1 MSEHQNFETVIV
13 GGTVVVD
20 SDVVNID
27 IGINGGRIAALMAPG
42 TPHVAAETIDASGRF
57 VLPGG
62 IDTHTHIQWP
72 VGADD
77 RSLDTFADATAAAAV
92 SGTTTVLDFV
102 PPPKAEGHYDAALRR
117 MEQARGRSA
126 TDYSFRPILTSAD
139 ADTVSDVARLA
150 ELGLRCFKIFTTYE
164 DMRLTDGEIYRI
176 MDAIADIDGL
186 AGFHAENHELIAD
199 ATHRTVSAAGPGIEE
214 FPDSRP
220 GLAEEAAI
228 DLVSLYARDHGVPIF
243 IFHVSGHAGLEAL
256 RRAAKLGTTVRAE
269 TCTHY
274 LVFDDSVYQGK
285 NRWMYVITPPIRG
298 SADQDDLWNALA
310 TGELSCVGSD
320 HCAYGQCHKHPDAD
334 DFTNMA
340 AGAPGIDARMPMLWT
355 RAITDKRLSLV
366 DFARITARGP
376 AETFGLFPRKG
387 IIRIGSDADII
398 VVDPDAAWTW
408 PSEPASWGSDYQPY
422 GDIPGQGRV
431 VVTLVRGQ
439 VVARDGRFVGEHNG
453 EFLPQNPIQLGS
465 WA

>member
-1 MSEHQNFETVIV
+1 MSAHQNFETVIV

-20 SDVVNID
+20 SDVVRLD
-27 IGINGGRIAALMAPG
+27 IGINEGRIAALIAPG

-72 VGADD
+72 VGDGH
-77 RSLDTFADATAAAAV
+77 SLDTFAEATAAAAV
-92 SGTTTVLDFV
+92 SGTTTILDFV
-102 PPPKAEGHYDAALRR
+102 PPPSAESHYDAAVRRLR
-117 MEQARGRSA
+117 QAEGRCA
-126 TDYSFRPILTSAD
+126 TDYSFRPILTGAD
-139 ADTVSDVARLA
+139 DVAVADIARMA

-199 ATHRTVSAAGPGIEE
+199 ATDRTVAAAGPGIAA
-214 FPDSRP
+214 FPQSRP

-243 IFHVSGHAGLEAL
+243 IFHVSGGAALEAI
-256 RRAAKLGTTVRAE
+256 RRARKLGTTVRGE

-274 LVFDDSVYQGK
+274 LVFDDSVYRGT

-298 SADQDDLWNALA
+298 TRDRDDLWTALK

-320 HCAYGQCHKHPDAD
+320 HCAYGRHHKHPEAD
-334 DFTNMA
+334 DFTNMT
-340 AGAPGIDARMPMLWT
+340 AGAPGIDVRMPMLWS
-355 RAITDKRLSLV
+355 RAVADERLSLV
-366 DFARITARGP
+366 DFVRVTARHP

-387 IIRIGSDADII
+387 VIRVGSDADII
-398 VVDPDAAWTW
+398 IVDPDASWRW

-422 GDIPGQGRV
+422 GDIPGRGRV
-431 VVTLVRGQ
+431 VLTLIRGE
-439 VVARDGRFVGEHNG
+439 VVARDGEFAGSRTGRFI
-453 EFLPQNPIQLGS
+453 PQDPIRLDS
-465 WA
+465 WT

>member
-1 MSEHQNFETVIV
+1 MSAHQNFETVIV
-13 GGTVVVD
+13 GGTVVAD
-20 SDVVNID
+20 SDVVRLD

-42 TPHVAAETIDASGRF
+42 TPHVAAETIDASDCF

-72 VGADD
+72 VGDGH
-77 RSLDTFADATAAAAV
+77 SLDTFAEATAAAAV
-92 SGTTTVLDFV
+92 SGTTTILDFV
-102 PPPKAEGHYDAALRR
+102 PPPSAESHYDAALRR
-117 MEQARGRSA
+117 LHQAKNRCA

-139 ADTVSDVARLA
+139 DITVSDVARMA

-176 MDAIADIDGL
+176 MDAIAAANGL

-199 ATHRTVSAAGPGIEE
+199 ATHRTVAAAGHGIAE
-214 FPDSRP
+214 FPESRP

-243 IFHVSGHAGLEAL
+243 IFHVSGSAGLQAI
-256 RRAAKLGTTVRAE
+256 RRARKLGTAVRGE

-274 LVFDDSVYQGK
+274 LVFDDAVYRGA

-298 SADQDDLWNALA
+298 DEDRNDLWNALA
-310 TGELSCVGSD
+310 TGELACVGSD
-320 HCAYGQCHKHPDAD
+320 HCAYGRRHKHPDAD
-334 DFTNMA
+334 DFTNMT
-340 AGAPGIDARMPMLWT
+340 AGAPGIDVRMPMLWS
-355 RAITDKRLSLV
+355 RAVSDNRLSLI
-366 DFARITARGP
+366 DFARVTARGP

-398 VVDPDAAWTW
+398 VVDPNVSWRW
-408 PSEPASWGSDYQPY
+408 PNEPASWGSDYQPY
-422 GDIPGQGRV
+422 GDISGRGQV
-431 VVTLVRGQ
+431 VLTLVRGQ
-439 VVARDGRFVGEHNG
+439 VVARDGKFVGSWQG
-453 EFLPQNPIQLGS
+453 QFLPQDPIQLAS
-465 WA
+465 WT